1 MSLQTRLSALITAI
15 GADVKDL
22 LARVTELESPTPL
35 DAGGPDTTPTETID
49 AGTII

>member
-22 LARVTELESPTPL
+22 RTQIEAMSGPESIDGGTP
-35 DAGGPDTTPTETID
+35 DGVQIDTID
-49 AGTII
+49 AGALA

>member
-1 MSLQTRLSALITAI
+1 MSLQTRLQSLINAI

-35 DAGGPDTTPTETID
+35 DAGGPSTTPTETVD
-49 AGTII
+49 AGTLI